1 MPALPQS
8 AQGGDARARAP
19 RQNTGLSGGTRVAHG
34 WDMKIWGSLV
44 VLLMAPACALRPT
57 AYRAHYTTEAEVAEH
72 RACAARCEEKGNM
85 KEDLHQCLSRCPGF
99 EATSGERCR
108 PGREA
113 LGTYCVTVEN
123 SIEVDDDA
131 VGAVAG
137 AAIDAAFE
145 HELDRALDDD
155 DRSSEPAARSRSS
168 RSSSATRAAEPRSHA
183 PARPAARSAPSGR
196 DRRR

>member
-1 MPALPQS
+1 
-8 AQGGDARARAP
+8 
-19 RQNTGLSGGTRVAHG
+19 
-34 WDMKIWGSLV
+34 MKIWGSLV

-99 EATSGERCR
+99 EATSGQRCR
-108 PGREA
+108 PGHEP

-123 SIEVDDDA
+123 SIELDDDA

-137 AAIDAAFE
+137 AAIDAAVE
-145 HELDRALDDD
+145 HELDRALEDDD
-155 DRSSEPAARSRSS
+155 DSSEPAARSRS
-168 RSSSATRAAEPRSHA
+168 AGQAPRTHA
-183 PARPAARSAPSGR
+183 PARPAARSARSGR
-196 DRRR
+196 ERRR

>member
-1 MPALPQS
+1 
-8 AQGGDARARAP
+8 
-19 RQNTGLSGGTRVAHG
+19 
-34 WDMKIWGSLV
+34 MKIWGSLV

-137 AAIDAAFE
+137 AAIDAAVE
-145 HELDRALDDD
+145 HESMSEAHDDE
-155 DRSSEPAARSRSS
+155 SEPAARGRSS
-168 RSSSATRAAEPRSHA
+168 RSSAATRAAELRSHA
-183 PARPAARSAPSGR
+183 PARPAARSAASGR

>member
-137 AAIDAAFE
+137 AAIDAAVE
-145 HELDRALDDD
+145 HESMSEAHDDE
-155 DRSSEPAARSRSS
+155 SEPAARGRSS
-168 RSSSATRAAEPRSHA
+168 RSSAATRAAELQSHA
-183 PARPAARSAPSGR
+183 PARPAARSAASGR

>member
-137 AAIDAAFE
+137 AAIDAAAE
-145 HELDRALDDD
+145 HESMSEAHDDE
-155 DRSSEPAARSRSS
+155 SEPAARGRSS
-168 RSSSATRAAEPRSHA
+168 RSSAATRAAELRSHA
-183 PARPAARSAPSGR
+183 PARPAARSAASGR

>member
-1 MPALPQS
+1 VPALPQS

-137 AAIDAAFE
+137 AAIDAAVE
-145 HELDRALDDD
+145 HESMSEAHDDE
-155 DRSSEPAARSRSS
+155 SEPAARGRSS
-168 RSSSATRAAEPRSHA
+168 RSSAATRAAELRSHA
-183 PARPAARSAPSGR
+183 PARPAARSAASGR

>member
-123 SIEVDDDA
+123 SMEVDDA
-131 VGAVAG
+131 VGAVAE
-137 AAIDAAFE
+137 AAIDVAIE
-145 HELDRALDDD
+145 HELQGAAEDDA
-155 DRSSEPAARSRSS
+155 RSSEPAARSRS
-168 RSSSATRAAEPRSHA
+168 AGQAPRAHA
-183 PARPAARSAPSGR
+183 PARPAARSAGTSSR
-196 DRRR
+196 ERRR

>member
-137 AAIDAAFE
+137 AAIDAAVE
-145 HELDRALDDD
+145 HESMSEAHDDE
-155 DRSSEPAARSRSS
+155 SEPAARGRSS
-168 RSSSATRAAEPRSHA
+168 RSSAATRAAELRSHA
-183 PARPAARSAPSGR
+183 PARPAARSAASGR